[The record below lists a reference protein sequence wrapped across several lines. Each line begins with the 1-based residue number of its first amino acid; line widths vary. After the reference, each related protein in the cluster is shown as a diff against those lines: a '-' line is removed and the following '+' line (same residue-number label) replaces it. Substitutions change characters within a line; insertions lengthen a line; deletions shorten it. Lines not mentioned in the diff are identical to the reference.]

1 MGLLVQQKKYF
12 KGEKIKTK
20 MYKKIVVIMEKSKT
34 DINSTQGFRII
45 KIFFN

>member
-20 MYKKIVVIMEKSKT
+20 MYKKTVVIMEKSKT